1 MLAAFEQRSEMKID
15 RVETFVLKV
24 PLGAERFY
32 SSQAEFPERNSLLVR
47 LTTTDGVVG
56 WGEGGQYGPAE
67 PVQAAVDAVLGP
79 RLLELDTTDPGVVWE
94 HLYASTRDYGQK
106 GTYIEAISAIDI
118 ALWDLTGKY
127 LGVSVSTLLGGR
139 FRERV
144 RAYGTGGY
152 YRHTGLDPARDLPAL
167 QDEVSRYAESGF
179 SMLKMKVGLL
189 PVREDALRVAAVR
202 EALGDDFS
210 LLADANHAYTSSAAI
225 AMGRVLEEARFEFFE
240 EPVPPEDRAGYARVR
255 AAIDVPVAG
264 GEAEYTRY
272 GFRDFITGGCVDIV
286 QPDIC
291 VAGGI
296 SEVQR
301 IATLASTYNL
311 RTVPHVW
318 GSGVALSAGLHVCA
332 TLPLTPYGYSA
343 VPLQNEPVIEFDR
356 TPNPLRDDLLVNPA
370 ILEDGHVAVPS
381 GPGLGIEVNMEVVER
396 YRTA

>member
-1 MLAAFEQRSEMKID
+1 MKID

-24 PLGAERFY
+24 PLGADRFY

-47 LTTTDGVVG
+47 LTTDDGVVG

-67 PVQAAVDAVLGP
+67 PVQAAIESVLGP
-79 RLLELDTTDPGVVWE
+79 RLLELGVTDPAVVWE
-94 HLYASTRDYGQK
+94 HLYSATRDFGQK
-106 GTYIEAISAIDI
+106 GTYVEAISAIDI

-127 LGVSVSTLLGGR
+127 LGAPVSTLLGGR

-144 RAYGTGGY
+144 PAYGTGGY
-152 YRHTGLDPARDLPAL
+152 YRHTELDPARDLSAL
-167 QDEVSRYAESGF
+167 RDEVSRYAESGF

-189 PVREDALRVAAVR
+189 PVREDARRVAAVR

-210 LLADANHAYTSSAAI
+210 LLADANHAYTSSSAV
-225 AMGRVLEEARFEFFE
+225 AMGRVLEDAGFEFFE

-264 GEAEYTRY
+264 GEAEYTRF
-272 GFRDFITGGCVDIV
+272 GFRDFIADGCVDIV

-301 IATLASTYNL
+301 IASLASAYNL

-332 TLPLTPYGYSA
+332 ALPLTPFAFRA

-356 TPNPLRDDLLVNPA
+356 TPNPLRDDLLVEPFM
-370 ILEDGHVAVPS
+370 LTDGHVAVPT
-381 GPGLGIEVNMEVVER
+381 GPGLGIEVDLDVVER
-396 YRTA
+396 YRTS

>member
-1 MLAAFEQRSEMKID
+1 MKID

-47 LTTTDGVVG
+47 LTTDDGVVG

-79 RLLELDTTDPGVVWE
+79 RLLELGTTDPAVVWE
-94 HLYASTRDYGQK
+94 QLYSSTRDFGQK
-106 GTYIEAISAIDI
+106 GTYVEAISAIDI
-118 ALWDLTGKY
+118 ALWDLAGKY
-127 LGVSVSTLLGGR
+127 LGAPVSTLLGGR

-152 YRHTGLDPARDLPAL
+152 YRHTDLDPARDLPAL

-189 PVREDALRVAAVR
+189 PVREDARRVAAVR
-202 EALGDDFS
+202 EALGEDFS
-210 LLADANHAYTSSAAI
+210 LLADANHAYTSSTAV
-225 AMGRVLEEARFEFFE
+225 AMGRVLEDAGFEFFE

-272 GFRDFITGGCVDIV
+272 GFRDFIADGCVDIV

-301 IATLASTYNL
+301 IATLASAYNL

-332 TLPLTPYGYSA
+332 ALPLAPYGLRA

-356 TPNPLRDDLLVNPA
+356 TPNPLRDDLLVEPFT
-370 ILEDGHVAVPS
+370 LTDGHVAVPT
-381 GPGLGIEVNMEVVER
+381 GPGLGIEVDMDVVER